1 MSCTNWSVLK
11 ASTLGIS
18 LELDAADMARVT
30 LLGVCGGAGV
40 SGVVGLVGFSGVIG
54 LAGLCGPAS
63 IASPSSLKLIGS
75 TSASSSCN

>member
-1 MSCTNWSVLK
+1 MSCAIWSVSKVRVFGML
-11 ASTLGIS
+11 
-18 LELDAADMARVT
+18 LELAPVDMAKVT

-40 SGVVGLVGFSGVIG
+40 SGVVGLEGFSGVTG
-54 LAGLCGPAS
+54 LAGLCGPSS